1 MSRTR
6 SSHFVSSVAWSC
18 YLFLLLPSL
27 IVIPISF
34 GNPAQIEFPPRQ
46 FSLALYQR
54 FLAEP
59 SWWGSMV
66 QSLVVAGLVTVI
78 SIVLAVPAAYA
89 IARTRLAVAAP
100 LRGLFMLPM
109 LVPIIVLGLGLY
121 LEYSRLGLLDT
132 TAGVVAAHVMLA
144 APFVMV
150 SVTAGL
156 RHADINLEK
165 VALIM
170 GASRMA
176 VFFRVVL
183 PQLRTSIAVGAMFA
197 FLTSLDEVVV
207 AYFITGTK
215 SLTLPVKMYS
225 SIRWELSPVIAAV
238 STVLT
243 VLSLAVAL
251 AIIAVQRPAEQSP

>member
-1 MSRTR
+1 MNPNHPSR
-6 SSHFVSSVAWSC
+6 FVSTIAWCC

-27 IVIPISF
+27 IVIPISV

-54 FLAEP
+54 FFSEP
-59 SWWGSMV
+59 SWWGSLM
-66 QSLVVAGLVTVI
+66 QSLVVAFIVTLVTIVI
-78 SIVLAVPAAYA
+78 AVPAAYA
-89 IARTRLAVAAP
+89 IARTRLPIAEP

-121 LEYSRLGLLDT
+121 LEYTRLGLLDT

-170 GASRMA
+170 GASRPA

-183 PQLRTSIAVGAMFA
+183 PQLRTSIAVGALFA

-238 STVLT
+238 STILT
-243 VLSLAVAL
+243 VLSLCVAL
-251 AIIAVQRPAEQSP
+251 AMISLQRPEEEH